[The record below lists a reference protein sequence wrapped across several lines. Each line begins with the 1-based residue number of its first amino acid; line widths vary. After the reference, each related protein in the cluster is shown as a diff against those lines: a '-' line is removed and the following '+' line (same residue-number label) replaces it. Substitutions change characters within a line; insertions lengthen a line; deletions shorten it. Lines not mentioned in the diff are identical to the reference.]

1 MKGMVLMKYTGKMCV
16 SCGKKFTDTDDV
28 VVCPECASPHHRE
41 CYRNNG
47 RCANE
52 NLHATDFDWNKI
64 NRPAIDVNN
73 RAENVQKEEEQVV
86 INLSGSVEDIL
97 KQPYFAKSMK
107 KIDQNGCT
115 LKEIL
120 DFVHIN
126 VLYYATAFVRIRD
139 FGKNVSFNLICFVA
153 PPVYFASRKMWFW
166 AILTAFLSV
175 FLLIPFMLAMFV
187 SGDNPANLSVNVINA
202 LKINANTI
210 NSLIEICR
218 GADLFMRIMLCL
230 FGNRLYYNF
239 AVKSIKRIKA
249 KNNEDISRE
258 QLISAGG
265 ISFLNII
272 LIIFIMFVV
281 TALIMLALQMT
292 LEFLF

>member
-1 MKGMVLMKYTGKMCV
+1 M
-16 SCGKKFTDTDDV
+16 
-28 VVCPECASPHHRE
+28 
-41 CYRNNG
+41 
-47 RCANE
+47 
-52 NLHATDFDWNKI
+52 
-64 NRPAIDVNN
+64 
-73 RAENVQKEEEQVV
+73 
-86 INLSGSVEDIL
+86 EDIL

-126 VLYYATAFVRIRD
+126 VLYYVPVFMRIRD
-139 FGKNVSFNLICFVA
+139 FGKSISFNLICFIV

-166 AILTAFLSV
+166 AILTTFLSV
-175 FLLIPFMLAMFV
+175 LLLIPFMLAMFV
-187 SGDNPANLSVNVINA
+187 SGDNPTNLSVSVIDA
-202 LKINANTI
+202 LKINAGTI

-249 KNNEDISRE
+249 KSNEDISRE

-265 ISFLNII
+265 ISFMNILLI
-272 LIIFIMFVV
+272 LLIMFVV
-281 TALIMLALQMT
+281 TALIMLALQAT

>member
-1 MKGMVLMKYTGKMCV
+1 MMSMKYTGKMCV
-16 SCGKKFTDTDDV
+16 SCGKKFTDTDDI

-41 CYRNNG
+41 CYRNSG

-52 NLHATDFDWNKI
+52 NLHATDFDWNQI
-64 NRPAIDVNN
+64 NRPVK
-73 RAENVQKEEEQVV
+73 AETVQKEDEQVV
-86 INLSGSVEDIL
+86 INLSESVEDML
-97 KQPYFAKSMK
+97 KQPFFAKSMK
-107 KIDQNGCT
+107 MVDKNGCT
-115 LKEIL
+115 LREIL
-120 DFVHIN
+120 DFVHTN
-126 VLYYATAFVRIRD
+126 LLYYIPVFMRIRD
-139 FGKNVSFNLICFVA
+139 FGKSVSFNLICFVA

-175 FLLIPFMLAMFV
+175 LLLIPFMLAMFV
-187 SGDNPANLSVNVINA
+187 SGNNPANLSVDVINT

-258 QLISAGG
+258 QLMSAGG

-281 TALIMLALQMT
+281 TALIMLVLQVT